1 MKMKLK
7 KVYTLVLALIL
18 VLSVGCGQSTE
29 DGKEQ
34 TQAEQTNQHDDSQG
48 ADIPTYTIA
57 TVRWT
62 DAWPT
67 DYLESG
73 VMKELEEKHNI
84 NINWEVYYASDWEEQ
99 KSLLLASGDLP
110 DAFFGSICLND
121 SDLTINKNRFLELTD
136 LIETNMPNLA
146 KIFDEDP
153 VMKAMAMNREGE
165 IYSLVKKLPLRPTV
179 ANSMYINKEWL
190 DNLGLEVP
198 TTYEELADVL
208 ITFANEDADGDGDK
222 NNEIPYTNAGSLLGD
237 MNNLLAPFRLIGS
250 RVGNYMQLDK
260 NGNPSFVPTTEEYK
274 TAVKWAHE
282 LYKNGALDPEYFT
295 QDASMATA
303 KRTAEGGAKTGLVF
317 AWTADSEMGSNA
329 EQFILC
335 EALEGPDG
343 ERYVEADPT
352 FLDIANRELV
362 ISKDCNQ
369 PEKLLQWADE
379 FYTDLVSLQT
389 YYGSIPNQIKD
400 NGDGTYEVLLPSDGT
415 SFDTSAWSNSMRDF
429 GPKYMSEDFQDEI
442 TLPETEGD
450 GVKLLENQVN
460 AKYAKNVVFPVVKYT
475 EEQAETMA
483 YLATDIYKYI
493 ESQYAMWVVEGGI
506 DETWDGY
513 IEQLNA
519 MGLEELLEIQKDA
532 YQAYINVE

>member
-84 NINWEVYYASDWEEQ
+84 NINWEVYYSSDWEEQ

-146 KIFDEDP
+146 KIFEEDP

-250 RVGNYMQLDK
+250 RAGNYMQLDK
-260 NGNPSFVPTTEEYK
+260 NENPSFVPTTEEYK
-274 TAVKWAHE
+274 IAVKWAHE

-317 AWTADSEMGSNA
+317 AWTADSEMGTNA

-429 GPKYMSEDFQDEI
+429 GPKYMSEDFQDKI

-450 GVKLLENQVN
+450 GVKLLEDQVN